1 MDMDASRNLHSLR
14 QSFLAGLL
22 ALLPLFIT
30 WKILSF
36 LFVTVDG
43 RQLPFSDGMTLRER
57 GMIFVMA
64 AVVLFT
70 LINTALIEPLLAKQK
85 RFTQQITQQESEI
98 KGIQAQVQALAQARV
113 NDSDGANRAKLITLK
128 QQLLEVRKS
137 MQAHQAQLVAPGK
150 IAGLLKEM
158 LARNGRVNLVGI
170 RNLAVTPLLGEDAQS
185 PTQSVAP
192 ADAQIFKHG
201 VEMTV
206 SGNYLDILNYLREL
220 EKLPWQLFW
229 GSASLRVGE
238 HPNASLVLTIYT
250 LSLERAWLTI

>member
-1 MDMDASRNLHSLR
+1 MLDLMQDKWEIFAE
-14 QSFLAGLL
+14 
-22 ALLPLFIT
+22 
-30 WKILSF
+30 KIN
-36 LFVTVDG
+36 
-43 RQLPFSDGMTLRER
+43 GMTLRER

-70 LINTALIEPLLAKQK
+70 LINTTLIEPLLAKQK

-98 KGIQAQVQALAQARV
+98 KGIQAQVQALVQVRV

-128 QQLLEVRKS
+128 QQLLEVGKS

-158 LARNGRVNLVGI
+158 LARNGRVKLAGI
-170 RNLAVTPLLGEDAQS
+170 RNLAVAPLLGEDVQS
-185 PTQSVAP
+185 PTEV
-192 ADAQIFKHG
+192 QIFKHG

-206 SGNYLDILNYLREL
+206 SGNYLDILNYLQEL

-238 HPNASLVLTIYT
+238 HPDASLVLTIYT

>member
-1 MDMDASRNLHSLR
+1 MLDLMQDK
-14 QSFLAGLL
+14 
-22 ALLPLFIT
+22 
-30 WKILSF
+30 WKIF
-36 LFVTVDG
+36 AEKIN
-43 RQLPFSDGMTLRER
+43 GMTLRER

-70 LINTALIEPLLAKQK
+70 LINTTLIEPLLAKQK

-98 KGIQAQVQALAQARV
+98 KGIQAQVQALVQVRV
-113 NDSDGANRAKLITLK
+113 DDSDGANRAKLIALK
-128 QQLLEVRKS
+128 QQLLEVEKS

-158 LARNGRVNLVGI
+158 LAKNGRVKLVGI
-170 RNLAVTPLLGEDAQS
+170 RNLPVTPLLGEDAQPS
-185 PTQSVAP
+185 TEV
-192 ADAQIFKHG
+192 QIFKHG

-206 SGNYLDILNYLREL
+206 SGNYLEILNYLQEL
-220 EKLPWQLFW
+220 EKLPWKLFW

-238 HPNASLVLTIYT
+238 HPDASLVLTIYT